1 MALPLIAGC
10 SGGGLLCSFMQVG
23 KLEKALLKRDG
34 FFFFPLTLKILDE
47 IKPLPSCS
55 AAGTVW
61 GR

>member
-1 MALPLIAGC
+1 
-10 SGGGLLCSFMQVG
+10 LLCSFMQVG
-23 KLEKALLKRDG
+23 KLEKALLKRDD
-34 FFFFPLTLKILDE
+34 FFFPLTLKILDE